1 MIARRLIRLYIL
13 TLTLVT
19 VLVYVVHTTAER
31 SIIGEVRKLLAGVAN
46 TAAQGLM
53 AMPNFS
59 VDFQQID
66 GSLDPLDVHD
76 SRHAAFRRFAA
87 YLENV
92 QDSFQRPASTSTPHW
107 MAPRITYVYTLRRVR
122 PTDQVIPII
131 IDEDRIAL
139 DERDAWQFVVDA
151 VWYDRDENGDGII
164 TADEEGVPPGL
175 IYREAVDSP
184 MLEVALRG
192 PTADEE
198 FHSDIWGTWM
208 SGYAPLLDESGI
220 AVGVLGVDLS
230 REDLLSTLLS
240 IRLVSAGG
248 WLILLLVI
256 TLAFHFLS
264 GRLHAFDE
272 LERLDEQLETQNAEL
287 RATNRRL
294 ADANAEF
301 ARQLQ
306 LAQRVQQGFLP
317 AAFPR
322 TEHIAFDSIYLAC
335 EAVGGDIYDV
345 FPIDDSHMGLYIADV
360 SGHGISAALIGA
372 TLKMSVEAMK
382 TAVSASGHKRASIL
396 YRPRDMIVRLHSIL
410 CENLSREHF
419 ITMQYAVIS
428 TDTNTMTLCNAGHTR
443 PILWSAAA
451 RTAELVRTN
460 SGLPIGYLSEEVLVE
475 QELRLFPGDKIILY
489 TDGLT
494 ETIRPNTEDDL
505 FGEERLQETV
515 ATHGGEDAEALVVHI
530 REAVDAFG
538 GGVPSADDIALV
550 IAEIL
555 SNGSEPV

>member
-1 MIARRLIRLYIL
+1 MIARRLVRLYIL
-13 TLTLVT
+13 TLALVT

-59 VDFQQID
+59 VDFQRID
-66 GSLDPLDVHD
+66 GTLDPLDVHD
-76 SRHAAFRRFAA
+76 PRHEAFRRFAA

-92 QDSFQRPASTSTPHW
+92 QDSFQPPDAHPSW
-107 MAPRITYVYTLRRVR
+107 MAPRITYVYTLRRIR
-122 PTDQVIPII
+122 PTDQIIPVV
-131 IDEDRIAL
+131 IDEDRNIL

-151 VWYDRDENGDGII
+151 VWYDRDEDGDGII
-164 TADEEGVPPGL
+164 TPEEEGVPPGL

-184 MLEVALRG
+184 MLEMALQG
-192 PTADEE
+192 PTADEH
-198 FHSDIWGTWM
+198 FHSDIWGTWL

-220 AVGVLGVDLS
+220 TIGVLGVDLS
-230 REDLLSTLLS
+230 RGDLLATLMG

-264 GRLHAFDE
+264 GRLSAFDE

-287 RATNRRL
+287 RATNRSL

-322 TEHIAFDSIYLAC
+322 TEHIAFGSIYLAC

-345 FPIDDSHMGLYIADV
+345 FP
-360 SGHGISAALIGA
+360 
-372 TLKMSVEAMK
+372 
-382 TAVSASGHKRASIL
+382 
-396 YRPRDMIVRLHSIL
+396 
-410 CENLSREHF
+410 
-419 ITMQYAVIS
+419 
-428 TDTNTMTLCNAGHTR
+428 
-443 PILWSAAA
+443 
-451 RTAELVRTN
+451 
-460 SGLPIGYLSEEVLVE
+460 
-475 QELRLFPGDKIILY
+475 
-489 TDGLT
+489 
-494 ETIRPNTEDDL
+494 
-505 FGEERLQETV
+505 
-515 ATHGGEDAEALVVHI
+515 
-530 REAVDAFG
+530 
-538 GGVPSADDIALV
+538 
-550 IAEIL
+550 
-555 SNGSEPV
+555 